1 MSEIKSFD
9 DFGFSA
15 IISEAIRAKGYETP
29 SPIQAQ
35 AIPVLL
41 SKGGNLVGKAQTGT
55 GKTAAFALPIL
66 EKVEVGNKS
75 VRAIILTPTRELA
88 MQVAEEMVSLKG
100 AKRLRIQTVYGGQG
114 MNQQLNALARG
125 VDIVIGTPGRIKDH
139 INRGTLKINDLQ
151 FFVLD
156 EADEMLNMGFLEEI
170 EEILQSTNDDKQMLL
185 FSATMPKKILSLI
198 KSYMTSYELIEVES
212 TQQTNN
218 MVRQVYY
225 QVKGSERF
233 DALCRIIDASKDF
246 YGIVFCN
253 TKREVDEVVLKL
265 IERGVD
271 AEGLHGDIQQT
282 QREAIMK
289 KMKKHK
295 VSVLVA
301 TDVAARGIDVNDL
314 THVVNFQL
322 PQDPESYI
330 HRIGRTGRAGKEG
343 IAVTLV
349 SRGEQSDLM
358 YIQKITNTKIN
369 LEKLPAIEDV
379 LTVKKQI
386 IKDKIKN
393 IIEHSGYSDYI
404 EISQEI
410 LEENDPEIALASI
423 LKYAFKDQL
432 QLDKYVEFLHHP
444 EMERRERPGS
454 NGRDAGRVFIA
465 KGKSDGFNAKTIVDF
480 LVNEGNLKAS
490 QIDEVKVLDEF
501 SFATLPVEEAQILVD
516 FYKKAAKGKKP
527 LVTMAVSKDDDRARG
542 NNRFGGG
549 GGARRTGG
557 FDKPRSGGFDKPRSG
572 GFDKPRSGGYD
583 KPRSGGFDKPTG
595 EREGGRRERKKF

>member
-1 MSEIKSFD
+1 
-9 DFGFSA
+9 
-15 IISEAIRAKGYETP
+15 
-29 SPIQAQ
+29 
-35 AIPVLL
+35 
-41 SKGGNLVGKAQTGT
+41 
-55 GKTAAFALPIL
+55 
-66 EKVEVGNKS
+66 
-75 VRAIILTPTRELA
+75 
-88 MQVAEEMVSLKG
+88 
-100 AKRLRIQTVYGGQG
+100 
-114 MNQQLNALARG
+114 
-125 VDIVIGTPGRIKDH
+125 
-139 INRGTLKINDLQ
+139 
-151 FFVLD
+151 
-156 EADEMLNMGFLEEI
+156 MGFLEEI

-265 IERGVD
+265 VERGVD

-322 PQDPESYI
+322 PQDPESYV

-358 YIQKITNTKIN
+358 YIQKITNTKIA

-379 LTVKKQI
+379 LVVKKQI

-444 EMERRERPGS
+444 EIERFGS
-454 NGRDAGRVFIA
+454 NNGGGRDSGRIFIA
-465 KGKSDGFNAKTIVDF
+465 KGKTDGFNAKAIVDF
-480 LVNEGNLKAS
+480 LMSESNLRAS
-490 QIDEVKVLDEF
+490 QIDDIKVLDEF
-501 SFATLPVEEAQILVD
+501 SFATLPVAEAEVLVE
-516 FYKKAAKGKKP
+516 FYKKQARGKKP
-527 LVTMAVSKDDDRARG
+527 LITMAVSKDDDRARG

-549 GGARRTGG
+549 ARRS
-557 FDKPRSGGFDKPRSG
+557 SGGFDKPRGG
-572 GFDKPRSGGYD
+572 GFEKPR
-583 KPRSGGFDKPTG
+583 GGFDKPTG
-595 EREGGRRERKKF
+595 NREGGRRERKKF